1 MAYAKKCGFACGM
14 HEPSN
19 SVRLQGGKVAASPS
33 DVRISRVD
41 GVVVG
46 VSGWT
51 FNVRQATFERL
62 ANDYTLCR

>member
-1 MAYAKKCGFACGM
+1 M
-14 HEPSN
+14 
-19 SVRLQGGKVAASPS
+19 AASPS
-33 DVRISRVD
+33 NVWICRVD

-62 ANDYTLCR
+62 ANDYTMCRQHLVKFSSTIRQNLVKN